1 MSDEEKLAPPIHMVF
16 THCPHCGSS
25 RRDLEEEI
33 KYRKS
38 IGLLPPAYP
47 EEMMDMLPLMD
58 QSKPPSLISADMTTK
73 VPVALI
79 YKDRC
84 ADCGTIYSSK
94 FEIVE
99 QKGKLRMMAPP
110 GP

>member
-1 MSDEEKLAPPIHMVF
+1 MSDEEKLAPPIHKIF
-16 THCPHCGSS
+16 LQCPHCGST

-38 IGLLPPAYP
+38 IGLLPPVYP
-47 EEMMDMLPLMD
+47 EGMMDMLPLID
-58 QSKPPSLISADMTTK
+58 QSKPPALISADMTTK
-73 VPVALI
+73 VPVVMM

-84 ADCGTIYSSK
+84 ADCGTLYSSK

-99 QKGKLRMMAPP
+99 QKGKVRMMNPT